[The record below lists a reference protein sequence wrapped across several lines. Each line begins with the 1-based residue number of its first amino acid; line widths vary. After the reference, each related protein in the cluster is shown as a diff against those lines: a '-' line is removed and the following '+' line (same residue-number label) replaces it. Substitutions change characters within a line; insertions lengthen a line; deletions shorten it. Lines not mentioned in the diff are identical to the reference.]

1 MKIKVF
7 ELEFDASNLHE
18 VAFVKEVITGSN
30 LNVPATSVV
39 TAPEKE
45 EKPIV
50 EKEIASSPT
59 PQMPVKPKRQK
70 AEDPVNS
77 TSVPTFSEPTQ
88 TAAPVQE
95 FKKEAN
101 PEAQAIAIAKETIAE
116 VKKEM
121 EKPVKPKAVK
131 EAPQATIEPEPIQAP
146 IEEEK
151 TTEKASN
158 EPPTAKEMQDL
169 VISLIKTG
177 TLGRE
182 DVQTIF
188 NEFGGTSLM
197 KIAPA
202 KFALLKQRLTT
213 YNS

>member
-30 LNVPATSVV
+30 LSVETETVV
-39 TAPEKE
+39 TAQVQE
-45 EKPIV
+45 EKPV
-50 EKEIASSPT
+50 EFEKKANT
-59 PQMPVKPKRQK
+59 PCLDMSAKPKRKK
-70 AEDPVNS
+70 AEAPAPAPVQEA
-77 TSVPTFSEPTQ
+77 VQE
-88 TAAPVQE
+88 AAPVQE
-95 FKKEAN
+95 TAPAN
-101 PEAQAIAIAKETIAE
+101 DE
-116 VKKEM
+116 
-121 EKPVKPKAVK
+121 
-131 EAPQATIEPEPIQAP
+131 
-146 IEEEK
+146 
-151 TTEKASN
+151 
-158 EPPTAKEMQDL
+158 PTAKEMQDL

-177 TLGRE
+177 TLSRE

>member
-18 VAFVKEVITGSN
+18 VAFVKGVITGSN
-30 LNVPATSVV
+30 LNVPTPEVV
-39 TAPEKE
+39 TAPGKE
-45 EKPIV
+45 EKPV
-50 EKEIASSPT
+50 E
-59 PQMPVKPKRQK
+59 PKRK
-70 AEDPVNS
+70 KTESPVNS

-101 PEAQAIAIAKETIAE
+101 PEATAIAIAKETIAE
-116 VKKEM
+116 VKK
-121 EKPVKPKAVK
+121 PVKPEAVK
-131 EAPQATIEPEPIQAP
+131 GALQATIEPEPIQAP

-151 TTEKASN
+151 TPEKASN

>member
-30 LNVPATSVV
+30 LNVPAPEVV
-39 TAPEKE
+39 TVPAQE
-45 EKPIV
+45 EKPV
-50 EKEIASSPT
+50 
-59 PQMPVKPKRQK
+59 
-70 AEDPVNS
+70 
-77 TSVPTFSEPTQ
+77 
-88 TAAPVQE
+88 
-95 FKKEAN
+95 
-101 PEAQAIAIAKETIAE
+101 
-116 VKKEM
+116 
-121 EKPVKPKAVK
+121 
-131 EAPQATIEPEPIQAP
+131 
-146 IEEEK
+146 EEEK
-151 TTEKASN
+151 TAYSPVPQVAVEPKRKKTEAPAPAPAPVETVQETAPAPAPAPVETVQETAPTPAPVETVQETAPAN
-158 EPPTAKEMQDL
+158 AEPTAKEMQDL

-197 KIAPA
+197 KIAPS

-213 YNS
+213 YNN

>member
-18 VAFVKEVITGSN
+18 VSFVKEVISGSN
-30 LNVPATSVV
+30 LNVPATAVV
-39 TAPEKE
+39 TAPGKE
-45 EKPIV
+45 EKPVV
-50 EKEIASSPT
+50 EKETASSPA

-70 AEDPVNS
+70 AEDP
-77 TSVPTFSEPTQ
+77 
-88 TAAPVQE
+88 APVE
-95 FKKEAN
+95 TAPVETAPVETTPVETTPVETAPAN
-101 PEAQAIAIAKETIAE
+101 AE
-116 VKKEM
+116 
-121 EKPVKPKAVK
+121 
-131 EAPQATIEPEPIQAP
+131 
-146 IEEEK
+146 
-151 TTEKASN
+151 
-158 EPPTAKEMQDL
+158 PTAKEMQDL

-177 TLGRE
+177 TLSRE

>member
-30 LNVPATSVV
+30 LNVPATAEVIV
-39 TAPEKE
+39 PAQE

-50 EKEIASSPT
+50 EKETASSPA
-59 PQMPVKPKRQK
+59 PQMPAKPKRQK
-70 AEDPVNS
+70 TE
-77 TSVPTFSEPTQ
+77 
-88 TAAPVQE
+88 APVE
-95 FKKEAN
+95 TAPVETAPVETMPAN
-101 PEAQAIAIAKETIAE
+101 
-116 VKKEM
+116 
-121 EKPVKPKAVK
+121 
-131 EAPQATIEPEPIQAP
+131 
-146 IEEEK
+146 
-151 TTEKASN
+151 TE
-158 EPPTAKEMQDL
+158 PTAKEMQDL

-177 TLGRE
+177 TLSRE

-197 KIAPA
+197 KIAPT
-202 KFALLKQRLTT
+202 KYALLKQRLTT

>member
-50 EKEIASSPT
+50 EKETASPST

-70 AEDPVNS
+70 AEAP
-77 TSVPTFSEPTQ
+77 
-88 TAAPVQE
+88 APVETAPVETAPVETVQE
-95 FKKEAN
+95 TAPVETVQETAPAN
-101 PEAQAIAIAKETIAE
+101 AE
-116 VKKEM
+116 
-121 EKPVKPKAVK
+121 
-131 EAPQATIEPEPIQAP
+131 
-146 IEEEK
+146 
-151 TTEKASN
+151 
-158 EPPTAKEMQDL
+158 PTAKEMQDL

-177 TLGRE
+177 VLSRE

>member
-30 LNVPATSVV
+30 LNVPSSEVV

-45 EKPIV
+45 EEPV
-50 EKEIASSPT
+50 DEKEMAPSPVQQVIAE
-59 PQMPVKPKRQK
+59 PKRK
-70 AEDPVNS
+70 KTESPVNS

-88 TAAPVQE
+88 TDAPVQE
-95 FKKEAN
+95 FK
-101 PEAQAIAIAKETIAE
+101 KETIAE

-121 EKPVKPKAVK
+121 KTPIKPEAVK
-131 EAPQATIEPEPIQAP
+131 EAPQATIESEPIQAP

-151 TTEKASN
+151 APEKASN
-158 EPPTAKEMQDL
+158 EFPTAKEMQDL
-169 VISLIKTG
+169 VISLAKTG
-177 TLGRE
+177 TLSRE
-182 DVQTIF
+182 DIQTIF
-188 NEFGGTSLM
+188 REFGGTSLM
-197 KIAPA
+197 KIAPS

-213 YNS
+213 YND

>member
-30 LNVPATSVV
+30 LNVPTGEVV
-39 TAPEKE
+39 IAPEKE
-45 EKPIV
+45 EKPVV
-50 EKEIASSPT
+50 EKKMMSSPA
-59 PQMPVKPKRQK
+59 PQVTVTPKRK
-70 AEDPVNS
+70 KTEAPAPVETAQETAPAPANA
-77 TSVPTFSEPTQ
+77 EPT
-88 TAAPVQE
+88 
-95 FKKEAN
+95 AN
-101 PEAQAIAIAKETIAE
+101 
-116 VKKEM
+116 
-121 EKPVKPKAVK
+121 
-131 EAPQATIEPEPIQAP
+131 
-146 IEEEK
+146 
-151 TTEKASN
+151 TE
-158 EPPTAKEMQDL
+158 PTAKEMQDL

-177 TLGRE
+177 TLSRE